1 MVNDPELIDDF
12 INWQQRLCHLTEAT
26 IKHNRSTLNAWARFL
41 SGRGGKNCLRYADT
55 DSVIAYIDKRKTV
68 DGVKDVTISDSLC
81 ILRTFYNYLIHF
93 GGTTNPTES
102 LPAFVCNSNYEG
114 SYLTIDEMFAMLD
127 TVDTATP
134 CGARDY
140 CIMAIL
146 WSFGLRT
153 SELLHLQWRDIDLED
168 GTLLVRN
175 GKGRKQRQLFLNDK
189 LLEDLRTYRKR
200 VLGGP
205 EHPVFCSLGTRAR
218 AHAEM
223 SNKDLLTLCRTTA
236 ELAGIT
242 SKVTPLTL
250 RHTFATH
257 MYQAGVTVRDIQ
269 EMMGHTTLTETT
281 VYLHVT
287 AEAAKRVLNG
297 HIYSTHHYRGEE

>member
-1 MVNDPELIDDF
+1 MVTDPELIDDF
-12 INWQQRLCHLTEAT
+12 INWQQHLCHCTDTT
-26 IKHNRSTLNAWARFL
+26 IKNNRATLTAWARFL

-55 DSVIAYIDKRKTV
+55 ESVVAYIDNRKTV
-68 DGVKDVTISDSLC
+68 DGVKDATISGALC

-93 GGTTNPTES
+93 GGTTNPTGS
-102 LPAFVCNSNYEG
+102 LPAFVCNNNYEG
-114 SYLTIDEMFAMLD
+114 EYLTIDEMFAMLD
-127 TVDTATP
+127 TVDPATP
-134 CGARDY
+134 YGARDY
-140 CIMAIL
+140 CIIAML
-146 WSFGLRT
+146 WSLGLRT
-153 SELLHLQWRDIDLED
+153 SELLQLQWRDIDLEE

-189 LLEDLRTYRKR
+189 LLKDLQTYRKR

-205 EHPVFCSLGTRAR
+205 AHPVFCTSGKR

-223 SNKDLLTLCRTTA
+223 SNKDLLALCRTTA
-236 ELAGIT
+236 ELAGIA

-297 HIYSTHHYRGEE
+297 HVYATERYRGEE

>member
-1 MVNDPELIDDF
+1 MVTDPELIDDF
-12 INWQQRLCHLTEAT
+12 INWRQKLCQLTAAT
-26 IKHNRSTLNAWARFL
+26 INHNRSTLTVWARFL
-41 SGRGGKNCLRYADT
+41 SGREGRKNSLRYADT
-55 DSVIAYIDKRKTV
+55 ESVVAYIDKRKTV

-93 GGTTNPTES
+93 GGTTNPTGS
-102 LPAFVCNSNYEG
+102 LPAFVCNGNYEG
-114 SYLTIDEMFAMLD
+114 EYLTIDEMFAMLD
-127 TVDTATP
+127 TVDTAAA

-140 CIMAIL
+140 CIIAIF
-146 WSFGLRT
+146 WSLGLRT
-153 SELLHLQWRDIDLED
+153 SELLHLQWRDIDLEE

-189 LLEDLRTYRKR
+189 LSGDLQKYRKR

-205 EHPVFCSLGTRAR
+205 SHPVFCSRGTR

-223 SNKDLLTLCRTTA
+223 SSKELLTLCRTTA
-236 ELAGIT
+236 ELAGIA

-257 MYQAGVTVRDIQ
+257 MYQAGVAVRDIQ
-269 EMMGHTTLTETT
+269 EMMGHTTITETT

-297 HIYSTHHYRGEE
+297 HVYSTHHYRGEQ

>member
-1 MVNDPELIDDF
+1 MVTDPELIDDF
-12 INWQQRLCHLTEAT
+12 INWQQHLCHLTDAT
-26 IKHNRSTLNAWARFL
+26 IKNNRATLTAWARFV
-41 SGRGGKNCLRYADT
+41 STRGGRNCLRYADT
-55 DSVIAYIDKRKTV
+55 ESVVAYIDNRKTV
-68 DGVKDVTISDSLC
+68 DGVKDATISGALC

-93 GGTTNPTES
+93 GGTTNPTGS
-102 LPAFVCNSNYEG
+102 LPAFVCNNNYEG
-114 SYLTIDEMFAMLD
+114 EYLTIEELFAMLD
-127 TVDTATP
+127 AVDTATP
-134 CGARDY
+134 YGARDY
-140 CIMAIL
+140 CIIAML
-146 WSFGLRT
+146 WSLGLRT
-153 SELLHLQWRDIDLED
+153 SEVLQLQWRDIDLEE

-189 LLEDLRTYRKR
+189 LLKDLQTYRKR

-205 EHPVFCSLGTRAR
+205 AHPVFCSSGKR

-223 SNKDLLTLCRTTA
+223 SNKDLLALCRTTA
-236 ELAGIT
+236 GLAGIS

-257 MYQAGVTVRDIQ
+257 MYQAGVAVRDIQ
-269 EMMGHTTLTETT
+269 EMMGHTTMTETT

-297 HIYSTHHYRGEE
+297 HVYATQRYRGEE

>member
-1 MVNDPELIDDF
+1 MVTDPERIDDF
-12 INWQQRLCHLTEAT
+12 INWQQKLCHLTGAT
-26 IKHNRSTLNAWARFL
+26 LNHNRSTLTAWARFL
-41 SGRGGKNCLRYADT
+41 SGREGAKNSLRYADT
-55 DSVIAYIDKRKTV
+55 ASVVAYIDKRKTV

-93 GGTTNPTES
+93 GGTTNPTGA
-102 LPAFVCNSNYEG
+102 LPAFVCNGNYEG
-114 SYLTIDEMFAMLD
+114 EYLTVDEMFAMLD
-127 TVDTATP
+127 AVDTATP

-140 CIMAIL
+140 CIIAIL
-146 WSFGLRT
+146 WSLGLRT
-153 SELLHLQWRDIDLED
+153 SELLHLQWHDVDLED

-189 LLEDLRTYRKR
+189 LSGDLQTYRKR

-205 EHPVFCSLGTRAR
+205 SHPLFCSLRSR

-223 SNKDLLTLCRTTA
+223 SNKELLTLCRTIA
-236 ELAGIT
+236 ELAGIA

-257 MYQAGVTVRDIQ
+257 MYQAGVAVRDIQ
-269 EMMGHTTLTETT
+269 EMMGHTTMTETT

-297 HIYSTHHYRGEE
+297 HVYATHHYRGEE

>member
-1 MVNDPELIDDF
+1 MVTDPELIGDF
-12 INWQQRLCHLTEAT
+12 ITWQQKICRLTDAT
-26 IKHNRSTLNAWARFL
+26 IKNNRSTLTAWARFL
-41 SGRGGKNCLRYADT
+41 SGRSGRNSLRYADIN
-55 DSVIAYIDKRKTV
+55 SVIAYIDYRKTV
-68 DGVKDVTISDSLC
+68 DGVKDATISGALC

-93 GGTTNPTES
+93 GGTTNPTGS
-102 LPAFVCNSNYEG
+102 LPAFVCNNNYEG
-114 SYLTIDEMFAMLD
+114 EYLTINEMFAMLD
-127 TVDTATP
+127 TVDPATLY
-134 CGARDY
+134 GARDY
-140 CIMAIL
+140 CIIAIL
-146 WSFGLRT
+146 WSLGLRT
-153 SELLHLQWRDIDLED
+153 SEVLQLQWRDIDLKE

-189 LLEDLRTYRKR
+189 LLRDLQTYRKR

-205 EHPVFCSLGTRAR
+205 ADPVFCSSGKRAR
-218 AHAEM
+218 AEM
-223 SNKDLLTLCRTTA
+223 SRKDLLALCRTTA
-236 ELAGIT
+236 ELAGIA

-269 EMMGHTTLTETT
+269 EMMGHTTVTETT

-297 HIYSTHHYRGEE
+297 HVYATECYRGEE